1 MAKIKKKIDHSLQDK
16 PIVLSDNFSN
26 VKTPH
31 NRTNK
36 KKENKK
42 AISKEIVI
50 VEENVDCKPVF
61 IEEYYNVHTRQYHPA
76 TVKFV
81 ESQCIKLKEWADQE
95 DSLNISD
102 FIDSQGYNPATF
114 YRWCDKFPQ
123 LHETH
128 QYAIR
133 RLGSRREMGALTR
146 KFDASTVHRTLGYY
160 HYIWRQETIALA
172 KLKEESAQNETK
184 VVVIERFPEIPTKTP
199 EEVAAAVRKAT
210 ADAREYGQ
218 QGPWKKLQ
226 NKDNSDI

>member
-1 MAKIKKKIDHSLQDK
+1 MAKAKKIDHSLQKD
-16 PIVLSDNFSN
+16 PIVLTDSFSK

-31 NRTNK
+31 HK
-36 KKENKK
+36 QKEKKENKK
-42 AISKEIVI
+42 ATSNKITVI
-50 VEENVDCKPVF
+50 EETIDAQPVL
-61 IEEYYNVHTRQYHPA
+61 IDEYYNVHTRQYHPA

-95 DSLNISD
+95 DSLNLYD
-102 FIDSQGYNPATF
+102 FIDNQGYNPATF
-114 YRWCDKFPQ
+114 YKWCDKFPQ

-160 HYIWRQETIALA
+160 HYIWRQETAALA
-172 KLKEESAQNETK
+172 KLKEESSQNETK
-184 VVVIERFPEIPTKTP
+184 VVVIERYPEVPSKTP

-210 ADAREYGQ
+210 ADQREYGQ
-218 QGPWKKLQ
+218 QGPWKKNQ
-226 NKDNSDI
+226 GK

>member
-1 MAKIKKKIDHSLQDK
+1 MAKAKKIDHSLQDE
-16 PIVLSDNFSN
+16 PIVLTNKLSE
-26 VKTPH
+26 VKTPYH
-31 NRTNK
+31 K
-36 KKENKK
+36 QKEKKENKK
-42 AISKEIVI
+42 ARSKEIAVSHEI
-50 VEENVDCKPVF
+50 IDSQPVF

-81 ESQCIKLKEWADQE
+81 ELQCVKLKEWADQE
-95 DSLNISD
+95 DSLNIHD

-114 YRWCDKFPQ
+114 YKWCDKFPQ

-172 KLKEESAQNETK
+172 KLKEESAAQNETK
-184 VVVIERFPEIPTKTP
+184 VVIIERFPELPTKTP

-226 NKDNSDI
+226 NKGE